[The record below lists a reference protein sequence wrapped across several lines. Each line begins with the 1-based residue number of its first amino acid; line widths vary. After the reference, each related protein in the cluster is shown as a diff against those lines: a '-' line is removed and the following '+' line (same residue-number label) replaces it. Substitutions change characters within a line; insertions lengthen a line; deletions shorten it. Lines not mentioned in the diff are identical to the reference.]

1 MRIAV
6 VKFFSHCRFQSLTQP
21 RVPLHRR
28 QQTRIILLCQCLDTF
43 LFFAL
48 DIALYLIK
56 CRKES
61 KSAVLNLK
69 VILCLNAG
77 LCHSV
82 SI

>member
-6 VKFFSHCRFQSLTQP
+6 VKFFFSLLLPVSHTAPSAFA
-21 RVPLHRR
+21 
-28 QQTRIILLCQCLDTF
+28 QTPTNTCNSAVSVLRHIS
-43 LFFAL
+43 L

-77 LCHSV
+77 LRHSV
-82 SI
+82 SV

>member
-6 VKFFSHCRFQSLTQP
+6 VKFFSHCFQSLAQP
-21 RVPLHRR
+21 RVSLHRR

-48 DIALYLIK
+48 HTVLYLIK

-77 LCHSV
+77 LHHTVSV
-82 SI
+82 